1 MFSKKRIVRFGAV
14 ILVGLG
20 ATPAVTGQV
29 ISNTNPTNR
38 IIFPAEGQT
47 PEQQMADQHECYSWA
62 VQATGVDPVLAEQQL
77 YGTAQSAQGNVD
89 ATQGSAVRGA
99 ARGAAAGAA
108 IGAIAGDAGKGAA
121 IGATAGGMSGVFR
134 RRDQAMAEQNRV
146 DQAQQ
151 QYQQQM
157 SHWDRAYMTCL
168 QGKSY
173 TVN

>member
-1 MFSKKRIVRFGAV
+1 MPSRIQV
-14 ILVGLG
+14 VGL
-20 ATPAVTGQV
+20 AAVGLITLGTAPVAPGQV
-29 ISNTNPTNR
+29 SNVNPTNR
-38 IIFPAEGQT
+38 IIFPAEGQS
-47 PEQQMADQHECYSWA
+47 PEQQMADQQECYSWA
-62 VQATGVDPVLAEQQL
+62 VQATAVDPVLAEQQL
-77 YGTAQSAQGNVD
+77 YGTAQSAQSNVN

-108 IGAIAGDAGKGAA
+108 IGAISGDAGKGAA

-157 SHWDRAYMTCL
+157 TQWDRAYMTCL
-168 QGKSY
+168 QGKKY